1 MKCELYNDSFQNWK
15 SYQIQKAQLIIA
27 DIPYNLGDA
36 AYGSNPM
43 WYVGGD
49 NKNGESDKAKST
61 FFTSDGYFRISE
73 YFMFCA
79 RLMKPEPK
87 NGKGGAPC
95 MIVFCAYQQQ
105 GDVIRWA
112 ADAGFVKYIPLVF
125 IKNYSPQVLKA
136 NMKIVGATEYALVLY
151 RDRLPKFN
159 NDGQMIFNWMPWE
172 RDGADVCVCAYEGS
186 PLKGD
191 YRFRTNAEIRAGYL
205 PRVFGYSFDD
215 VRAWYSGRPLF
226 ADREMAGVWR
236 MAFRRGLVE
245 NVRFDETIELYEDA
259 MFVSEAL
266 LRARSMTCVAQEI
279 YRVTSRDDGAMR
291 SIPRDGARLCRNKLR
306 LLAKR
311 RALDVAEGGS
321 LGPLYA
327 ASCVF
332 SALEILSCTVRGRL
346 PRCEGMRILREYLA
360 DPFVRSSVREFPL
373 SLKKPLLASAVLALR
388 LA

>member
-1 MKCELYNDSFQNWK
+1 M
-15 SYQIQKAQLIIA
+15 
-27 DIPYNLGDA
+27 P
-36 AYGSNPM
+36 
-43 WYVGGD
+43 
-49 NKNGESDKAKST
+49 
-61 FFTSDGYFRISE
+61 GYFSA
-73 YFMFCA
+73 MA
-79 RLMKPEPK
+79 
-87 NGKGGAPC
+87 GA
-95 MIVFCAYQQQ
+95 
-105 GDVIRWA
+105 
-112 ADAGFVKYIPLVF
+112 L
-125 IKNYSPQVLKA
+125 
-136 NMKIVGATEYALVLY
+136 
-151 RDRLPKFN
+151 
-159 NDGQMIFNWMPWE
+159 E
-172 RDGADVCVCAYEGS
+172 RDGAEVCVCAYEGS

-346 PRCEGMRILREYLA
+346 PRREGMRILREYLA
-360 DPFVRSSVREFPL
+360 DPFVSTSVREFPL

>member
-1 MKCELYNDSFQNWK
+1 MTEAPVEISVV
-15 SYQIQKAQLIIA
+15 
-27 DIPYNLGDA
+27 IPCWNVEPYLARCLESVFA
-36 AYGSNPM
+36 ALPDNAEVLAVDDGS
-43 WYVGGD
+43 
-49 NKNGESDKAKST
+49 
-61 FFTSDGYFRISE
+61 SDGTLAVLESFAAGERRLKVLPRPHRGVSAARNAALDEARGRLVFFVDPDDSVLPGYFSA
-73 YFMFCA
+73 M
-79 RLMKPEPK
+79 
-87 NGKGGAPC
+87 
-95 MIVFCAYQQQ
+95 
-105 GDVIRWA
+105 
-112 ADAGFVKYIPLVF
+112 ADAL
-125 IKNYSPQVLKA
+125 
-136 NMKIVGATEYALVLY
+136 
-151 RDRLPKFN
+151 D
-159 NDGQMIFNWMPWE
+159 
-172 RDGADVCVCAYEGS
+172 
-186 PLKGD
+186 
-191 YRFRTNAEIRAGYL
+191 EIRAGYL

-321 LGPLYA
+321 LGSLYA

-346 PRCEGMRILREYLA
+346 PRREGMRILREYLA

>member
-1 MKCELYNDSFQNWK
+1 MTEAPVEISVV
-15 SYQIQKAQLIIA
+15 
-27 DIPYNLGDA
+27 IPCWNVEPYLARCLESVFA
-36 AYGSNPM
+36 ALPPGSE
-43 WYVGGD
+43 VLAVDDG
-49 NKNGESDKAKST
+49 S
-61 FFTSDGYFRISE
+61 SDGTLAVLESFAAGERRLKVLPRPHRGVSA
-73 YFMFCA
+73 A
-79 RLMKPEPK
+79 R
-87 NGKGGAPC
+87 N
-95 MIVFCAYQQQ
+95 
-105 GDVIRWA
+105 A
-112 ADAGFVKYIPLVF
+112 ALDEARGRLVF
-125 IKNYSPQVLKA
+125 FVDPDDSV
-136 NMKIVGATEYALVLY
+136 
-151 RDRLPKFN
+151 
-159 NDGQMIFNWMPWE
+159 MP
-172 RDGADVCVCAYEGS
+172 GYFSAMAYEGS

-191 YRFRTNAEIRAGYL
+191 YRFRTNTEIRAGYL

-279 YRVTSRDDGAMR
+279 YRVTSRDDGAMK

-346 PRCEGMRILREYLA
+346 PRREGMRILREYLA